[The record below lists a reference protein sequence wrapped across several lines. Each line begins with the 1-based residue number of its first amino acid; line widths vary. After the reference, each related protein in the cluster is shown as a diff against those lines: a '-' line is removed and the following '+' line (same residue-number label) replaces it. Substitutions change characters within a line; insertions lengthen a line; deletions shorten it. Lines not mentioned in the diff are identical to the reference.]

1 MRDRNRTCIIRI
13 CNPLP
18 NRSATH
24 AHILAE
30 SIRFEL
36 MRRFLNDSLANC
48 WFNHS
53 PNSPYRNSLTEL
65 HRIVTLSSLQVLALV
80 DICKFTVIKCS
91 YTKSFKMA
99 EAVRFELTE
108 HFCSSVFKTG
118 AINRTLPHFH
128 IETHQA
134 HKPRQSVAR
143 TFSIL
148 MCFYMAGALGIE
160 PRLTSSK
167 PVALPLRYAPTKWL
181 YKFLKNIFWLK

>member
-1 MRDRNRTCIIRI
+1 MSSLLLYFNNTYNRCHFEQYTCFLFIIVNIGVRDRNRTCIIRI

-91 YTKSFKMA
+91 YTKSFYMA

-118 AINRTLPHFH
+118 AINRTLPRFH
-128 IETHQA
+128 WQG
-134 HKPRQSVAR
+134 
-143 TFSIL
+143 IL
-148 MCFYMAGALGIE
+148 DSNQWW
-160 PRLTSSK
+160 RLQR
-167 PVALPLRYAPTKWL
+167 PLP
-181 YKFLKNIFWLK
+181 